1 MIINNSSDVEYR
13 SRFKPT
19 NKLHKRKGLFGKRL
33 AAVAIQIEMI
43 GDIQRIFYCLFE
55 IIGRTPFLHIIY
67 RKSIRSLFDIGD
79 ILLFPLLYAT
89 IIAHGVIGYKLEHS
103 VG

>member
-1 MIINNSSDVEYR
+1 MQKREQPPTFEAGGCQCFGQTSEGVINNSSDVEYR

-43 GDIQRIFYCLFE
+43 G
-55 IIGRTPFLHIIY
+55 
-67 RKSIRSLFDIGD
+67 
-79 ILLFPLLYAT
+79 
-89 IIAHGVIGYKLEHS
+89 
-103 VG
+103 